1 MECKK
6 KLLEVKDRA
15 QKREIQNNLF
25 LAQVAHEFRT
35 PLNGIIGF
43 AEILQEDGLT
53 KEEQK
58 EYSRIINL
66 SAKRLLTFVNDMLQV
81 AQIHNCKLEVN
92 KGCVKLNDLMREIS
106 LLYYLQVKEKGLK
119 WFCNLALDDIHSLIY
134 TDEQKLNQIITN
146 LIGNALKFT
155 SEGQISLG
163 YRLRDAFLEFYVED
177 TGIGIPADQQDYIF
191 ESFGQVDGFASK
203 KKGGVGF
210 GLYISKS
217 LVQMLGGR
225 MWVESELGQ
234 GSTFYFTIPYE
245 SGQN

>member
-1 MECKK
+1 MEYKK
-6 KLLEVKDRA
+6 RLLEVKDWA
-15 QKREIQNNLF
+15 QKKDVQNNLF

-43 AEILQEDGLT
+43 SEILQENGLT

-58 EYSRIINL
+58 EYSQIINL
-66 SAKRLLTFVNDMLQV
+66 SAKRLLSFVDDMLQV

-106 LLYYLQVKEKGLK
+106 LLYYLQAREKGLN

-134 TDEQKLNQIITN
+134 TDEQKLNQVITN

-155 SEGQISLG
+155 KEGRISLG
-163 YRLRDAFLEFYVED
+163 YRLKDVFLEFFVED
-177 TGIGIPADQQDYIF
+177 TGIGIPVDQQEYIF
-191 ESFGQVDGFASK
+191 ESFGQVDGFASR

-225 MWVESELGQ
+225 MWVESKLGQ

-245 SGQN
+245 SG